1 MKTIFRLVLLA
12 AVAGLGCWLWT
23 IFFPG
28 PEKLI
33 LKKIASLASTT
44 TFSAA
49 DGNLTRA
56 TKAGNF
62 ISFFSTD
69 VEISIDTPELG
80 AHTLS
85 GRDEIRDTARAVFA
99 SLATLNVEF
108 LDVTVRLGAGRQTAD
123 VSCTARV
130 NAGDKKDFGVQE
142 LHFQLKKI
150 DGAWLIT
157 RAQTVKTLS

>member
-1 MKTIFRLVLLA
+1 MKTVIRLVLLA
-12 AVAGLGCWLWT
+12 AVAALGCWLWT

-33 LKKIASLASTT
+33 LKKIAGLAATA
-44 TFSAA
+44 TFDASDSNVTRAVKV
-49 DGNLTRA
+49 GNLIA
-56 TKAGNF
+56 YFAVAAEINV
-62 ISFFSTD
+62 D
-69 VEISIDTPELG
+69 VPELG

-85 GRDEIRDTARAVFA
+85 GRDEIRDAARAMFA

-108 LDVTVRLGAGRQTAD
+108 LDVTVRLGAGKQTAD

-157 RAQTVKTLS
+157 RMETVKTLS